1 MMTSQDFAVFLV
13 ALLNNAPEE
22 LPSAQDDAVNRHVAG
37 PSLDPAERL
46 PASD

>member
-1 MMTSQDFAVFLV
+1 MMTSKDFAVFLV
-13 ALLNNAPEE
+13 ALLNGAPEE
-22 LPSAQDDAVNRHVAG
+22 PLDHDDTVGRHVAG